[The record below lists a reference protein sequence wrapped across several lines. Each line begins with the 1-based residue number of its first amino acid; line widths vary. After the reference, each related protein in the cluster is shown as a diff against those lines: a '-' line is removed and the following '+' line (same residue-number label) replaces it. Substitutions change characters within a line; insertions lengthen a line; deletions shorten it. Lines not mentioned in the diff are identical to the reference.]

1 MHEPIYLDY
10 NATTP
15 VAPEVADAVDHAVR
29 ELWGNPSSNHMWG
42 RRAREAVDQARAS
55 VAALIGCEPD
65 EVIFTGGGTESD
77 NAAILGVAEATT
89 ARGRHVVIS
98 AVEHAAVDRP
108 CRLLE
113 SRGYEVTRIGAD
125 EHGRTRTSEAAAA
138 LRADTVLVSVVHAQ
152 NETGVLQPVREIAE
166 LTRARGL
173 VLHTDAAQSAGKI
186 AVDVRELGC
195 DLLTVAG
202 HKLYAPKGVG
212 ALYVRRGTPFAGLLR
227 GANHES
233 GRRAGTENVPGI
245 VGLGVACELARREL
259 PARTAHLTRLRDR
272 LERTLLERLPA
283 LTIHGAAVPRLPNT
297 TSVAFPGML
306 AADLAAAAP
315 GIALSLGAAC
325 HSARPEVSHVLRAMG
340 VPDEI
345 ALGTLRLSVGSP
357 TTPDDIDHAAAWLI
371 EAYRRGR

>member
-15 VAPEVADAVDHAVR
+15 VAPEVADAMDHAVR
-29 ELWGNPSSNHMWG
+29 ELWGNPSSNHVWG
-42 RRAREAVDQARAS
+42 RRAREAVDQARSS
-55 VAALIGCEPD
+55 VAGLLGCEPD

-77 NAAILGVAEATT
+77 NSAILGVAEA
-89 ARGRHVVIS
+89 AAGRGRHVVIS

-113 SRGYEVTRIGAD
+113 SRGYEVTRIGVDA
-125 EHGRTRTSEAAAA
+125 HGRTRTSEAAAA

-152 NETGVLQPVREIAE
+152 NETGVLQPVREIAD
-166 LTRARGL
+166 LARAREI
-173 VLHTDAAQSAGKI
+173 VLHSDAAQSAGKI
-186 AVDVRELGC
+186 PVDVRELGC

-212 ALYVRRGTPFAGLLR
+212 ALYVRRGTPFASLLR
-227 GANHES
+227 GASHES

-259 PARTAHLTRLRDR
+259 PARTAHLTEMRDR
-272 LERTLLERLPA
+272 LERTLLERLPE

-297 TSVAFPGML
+297 TSVAFPGVL

-325 HSARPEVSHVLRAMG
+325 HSARPEVSHVLRAIG

-345 ALGTLRLSVGSP
+345 ALGTLRLSLGSP
-357 TTPDDIDHAAAWLI
+357 TTPDEIDHAAAWLI
-371 EAYRRGR
+371 EAYRRRR